1 MRECY
6 KRDYILTDD
15 TKQIL
20 NIISMYYDSNDNTK
34 DNLEMDLNYFIK
46 INKYDE
52 EFISKFKNLCKIIK
66 HNDLV
71 HNNIIKRS
79 IDFMTN
85 FNNYNKYIYDLDI
98 AIIMEEVYKYTKGYN
113 KCLEAFIYRY
123 IKT

>member
-85 FNNYNKYIYDLDI
+85 LNNYNKYIYDLDI
-98 AIIMEEVYKYTKGYN
+98 AIIMEEVYKYTKDIIN
-113 KCLEAFIYRY
+113 A
-123 IKT
+123 